1 MSKQVLVCLEG
12 SASGKAAIEVAI
24 GLARTLPAQLV
35 GLAIVDEPEIRSGQP
50 TPIGGSVYKAE
61 RDDALVADAEA
72 HARSWS
78 ESFLAHCR
86 QAQIEARATIVHGE
100 PPAVIL
106 EESKTRDLVVLG
118 RDANF
123 RFETQE
129 SDPKTREVI
138 LHRVDGPVLVVPAE
152 RVATGP
158 GVLVCYDG
166 TQASMRAI
174 RAFARS
180 GIAKD
185 RPVHVL
191 TIGDSGEKAWMVAG
205 QGAALLDEVG
215 ITATPRHIVSVL
227 TTSEAL
233 LEQREK
239 LDTGLIVMGAYAH
252 SRFSRLLWGS
262 VTKEMLERT
271 PVPMF
276 LHY

>member
-1 MSKQVLVCLEG
+1 MSKQILVCLEG
-12 SASGKAAIEVAI
+12 SASGKTAVEVAI
-24 GLARTLPAQLV
+24 GLAQTLPAQLV
-35 GLAIVDEPEIRSGQP
+35 GLAIVDEPDIRAGQA
-50 TPIGGSVYKAE
+50 TPIGGSAYKAE
-61 RDDALVADAEA
+61 RDAALVADAEA
-72 HARSWS
+72 HARSWK

-86 QAQIEARATIVHGE
+86 QAHVEARAVEVHGE

-106 EESKTRDLVVLG
+106 EESKSRDLVVLG

-123 RFETQE
+123 RFETHE
-129 SDPKTREVI
+129 SDAKTREVI

-152 RVATGP
+152 RIATGP

-166 TQASMRAI
+166 TQASIRAI

-180 GIAKD
+180 GIGAG

-191 TIGDSGEKAWMVAG
+191 TVGDSGEKAWMVAG
-205 QGAALLDEVG
+205 QGAALLDELG
-215 ITATPRHIVSVL
+215 ITATPRHIVSVQ
-227 TTSEAL
+227 TTTEAL

-239 LDTGLIVMGAYAH
+239 LDTGLMVMGAYAH

-262 VTKEMLERT
+262 VTKEMLEKT
-271 PVPMF
+271 QVPMF